1 MRIKKILSLFI
12 FSSLILPLA
21 AGNTDAKSLYKA
33 CQNTGIAGYY
43 AFMSDAAFKMVN
55 VVFQDS
61 FKTAAKAS
69 KKESPVKKDQ
79 EKNTHMQAV
88 ITVQAHKIIK
98 SANAKALY
106 YVPSAASGGQIL
118 SGYPGASGGG
128 ARESFWLTL
137 LMILMILSV
146 RKKDNCAI
154 FASTGYFKHPVLH

>member
-12 FSSLILPLA
+12 ISSLFLPLA
-21 AGNTDAKSLYKA
+21 AGNTDAKSFYKA

-43 AFMSDAAFKMVN
+43 AFMSDTAFKMVK

-61 FKTAAKAS
+61 FKTASKTN
-69 KKESPVKKDQ
+69 KKESPVKKEQ
-79 EKNTHMQAV
+79 EKNTNIQAV
-88 ITVQAHKIIK
+88 ITVQAHKVIK

-106 YVPSAASGGQIL
+106 YIPSAATGGQIL
-118 SGYPGASGGG
+118 CGYPGASGG
-128 ARESFWLTL
+128 ARESFWLIF

-154 FASTGYFKHPVLH
+154 FASTGYFKHPVLF